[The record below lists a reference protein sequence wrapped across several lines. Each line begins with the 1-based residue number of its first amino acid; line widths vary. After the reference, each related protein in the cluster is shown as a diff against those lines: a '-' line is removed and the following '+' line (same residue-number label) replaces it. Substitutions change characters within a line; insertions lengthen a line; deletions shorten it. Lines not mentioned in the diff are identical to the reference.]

1 MRNHAYRQGAAVY
14 DAVGATR
21 TLPTPPYP
29 STHNLGTCRM
39 SEKARDGVV
48 NKWGQAHDVANL
60 FVRREGYR
68 QGERIRGIVLEV
80 RNDTK
85 GPQIVMSRT
94 HPDFLVQL
102 FQMEVPEIYE
112 GIVEV
117 KGAAREPGD
126 RAKIAVCS
134 HNSEVDPV
142 GACVGVK
149 GSRVQSVVQELKGEK
164 IDIVHW
170 SEEQA
175 VFVKNTLSP
184 AQISRVVVDDDEHSM
199 EVIVPDDQLS
209 LAIGKKGQ
217 NVRLAVRL
225 TGWRIDISTET
236 DSSEGEKEA
245 LTPDEA
251 LKKEVE
257 LSNAAGAAQ
266 DSSAEGG
273 AAGVGSLTGVGPKTM
288 ELLVEADF
296 DSIEKIAGATVE
308 SLSEIDGIGPK
319 KAETILNAAKEK
331 AGE

>member
-1 MRNHAYRQGAAVY
+1 MPKKEQ
-14 DAVGATR
+14 
-21 TLPTPPYP
+21 
-29 STHNLGTCRM
+29 
-39 SEKARDGVV
+39 
-48 NKWGQAHDVANL
+48 
-60 FVRREGYR
+60 VRREGYR
-68 QGERIRGIVLEV
+68 QGERIRGIVADV
-80 RNDTK
+80 RKDAK
-85 GPQIVMSRT
+85 GPQVVMSRT
-94 HPDFLVQL
+94 HPDFLTQL
-102 FQMEVPEIYE
+102 FKMEVPEIYE

-170 SEEQA
+170 SEDQA
-175 VFVKNTLSP
+175 IFVKNTLSP
-184 AQISRVVVDDDEHSM
+184 AQISRVVVDEDEHSM

-236 DSSEGEKEA
+236 DTGDESEPR

-257 LSNAAGAAQ
+257 LANAAMKEASASKDISALEGA
-266 DSSAEGG
+266 
-273 AAGVGSLTGVGPKTM
+273 GPKTV
-288 ELLVEADF
+288 ELLKEAGF
-296 DSIEKIAGATVE
+296 DSFEKIAEATVE
-308 SLSEIDGIGPK
+308 ELTVVEGVGAK
-319 KAETILNAAKEK
+319 KAEKFIESAKELS
-331 AGE
+331 A

>member
-1 MRNHAYRQGAAVY
+1 
-14 DAVGATR
+14 
-21 TLPTPPYP
+21 
-29 STHNLGTCRM
+29 
-39 SEKARDGVV
+39 
-48 NKWGQAHDVANL
+48 
-60 FVRREGYR
+60 
-68 QGERIRGIVLEV
+68 RGIVADV
-80 RNDTK
+80 RKDSK
-85 GPQIVMSRT
+85 GPQVVMSRT
-94 HPDFLVQL
+94 HPDFLTQL
-102 FQMEVPEIYE
+102 FKMEVPEIYE

-170 SEEQA
+170 SDDQPI
-175 VFVKNTLSP
+175 FVKNTLSP
-184 AQISRVVVDDDEHSM
+184 AQISRVVVDEEEHSM

-236 DSSEGEKEA
+236 DSTEGQERP

-251 LKKEVE
+251 LRKEVE
-257 LSNAAGAAQ
+257 LADAALE
-266 DSSAEGG
+266 SSGNIA
-273 AAGVGSLTGVGPKTM
+273 SLEGVGPKT
-288 ELLVEADF
+288 VEQLKEAGF
-296 DSIEKIAGATVE
+296 DSIEKIASATVATLTE
-308 SLSEIDGIGPK
+308 VDGIGPK
-319 KAETILNAAKEK
+319 KAEKLLESALEKSEKE
-331 AGE
+331 AV